1 MVDDPRVRVVFLPRP
16 RRSRHPYQWGCAAGL
31 LVYALANII
40 VGPASHSP
48 LLIVGNRDNEW
59 LNYFLLFGA
68 VNLLVATVIPDNYWR
83 LFVELFGH
91 LSLVFSAGMFG
102 LVAGQSF
109 LLVAARPDEQNGLSM
124 NLCMATAILVAAG
137 FRCRE
142 IWKTLRGTYFKPK
155 QLGKIVELDDT
166 LGGSS

>member
-83 LFVELFGH
+83 LFVELFGTCRWY
-91 LSLVFSAGMFG
+91 SAQACSASSPAKAFSW
-102 LVAGQSF
+102 SP
-109 LLVAARPDEQNGLSM
+109 PDPTSK
-124 NLCMATAILVAAG
+124 TV
-137 FRCRE
+137 CR
-142 IWKTLRGTYFKPK
+142 
-155 QLGKIVELDDT
+155 
-166 LGGSS
+166 